1 MPTES
6 TPHRCPACGAAVSA
20 GVEARG
26 SRWHPDCL
34 TRATLEDA
42 LEVSTYPEARA
53 PRGTLVGAARERP
66 PRAVSLRPLERFLQA
81 LLVATAVAV
90 LATAIYIMLRVGP
103 EPDNLITRLCVAAAA
118 LGILAAIDTQYG
130 RLVSRL
136 APLGLTESPRERRYR
151 VRSVLL
157 LVGAAGT
164 LGTMALRPDLLP
176 NALRGPN
183 AWYVV
188 PVGLS
193 ALAFAVVVFGLR
205 RSPKYRQPERW
216 RGGVIATAVGLVLL
230 WLLPLGAMGA
240 VARDL
245 VPRDL
250 GAILVVIALVVALG
264 VIGGGMDALAK
275 ANNTPKD
282 DSWDIF

>member
-1 MPTES
+1 M
-6 TPHRCPACGAAVSA
+6 
-20 GVEARG
+20 
-26 SRWHPDCL
+26 
-34 TRATLEDA
+34 
-42 LEVSTYPEARA
+42 
-53 PRGTLVGAARERP
+53 
-66 PRAVSLRPLERFLQA
+66 SLRPLERFLQA
-81 LLVATAVAV
+81 LLAATAVAV

-136 APLGLTESPRERRYR
+136 APLSLTESPRERRYR
-151 VRSVLL
+151 IRSVLL
-157 LVGAAGT
+157 ILGAAGT

-230 WLLPLGAMGA
+230 WLLPLIAMGA
-240 VARDL
+240 VAREL